1 MRQDLKLQT
10 SLVASNQALL
20 RRVQGCALTQVLVG
34 MECLK
39 ARHFQCPIGSN
50 SNWFQISWV
59 SALPFQPTRLLPGT
73 QSANCET
80 WCLLC
85 FVFIHH
91 LNTVGCCPS
100 TVTLLLITRKMQITL
115 WISPEPKL
123 PCSQGSPHWSQ
134 LRDDSLFSFK
144 DHIPV

>member
-59 SALPFQPTRLLPGT
+59 SALPFQPTR
-73 QSANCET
+73 S
-80 WCLLC
+80 CLALSQQTVRPDAFFVLC
-85 FVFIHH
+85 LSI
-91 LNTVGCCPS
+91 
-100 TVTLLLITRKMQITL
+100 I
-115 WISPEPKL
+115 
-123 PCSQGSPHWSQ
+123 
-134 LRDDSLFSFK
+134 
-144 DHIPV
+144 